1 MPLDEKYFYHP
12 FEQSVLGFWLNDQGD
27 VSNST
32 TGLVIDD
39 IYLYY
44 QPLEHPL
51 VVISFF
57 VLKLIVILI
66 GERIG
71 FKLILMIKKDRG
83 ILRSITLLFIV
94 LQMVLW
100 PLGILFDLI
109 VNLVQPV
116 IEVIGKQCYFFRGL
130 TY

>member
-1 MPLDEKYFYHP
+1 MLLNENNLYHP
-12 FEQSVLGFWLNDQGD
+12 FEESMLGFLLNDQGD

-39 IYLYY
+39 IDLYY

-71 FKLILMIKKDRG
+71 FKLILMIKNDRG
-83 ILRSITLLFIV
+83 ILCSITLLFIV
-94 LQMVLW
+94 IQM
-100 PLGILFDLI
+100 IL
-109 VNLVQPV
+109 
-116 IEVIGKQCYFFRGL
+116 
-130 TY
+130 